1 MFVGSEKE
9 TKVNWNSPAL
19 QYTWAGIIVA
29 IGIAI
34 TLSGFIFTQRWGEVK
49 AQNALSVASDRYAT
63 AMDRAM
69 ADYLNILNS
78 INSFYAASNFV
89 SRHEFDTF
97 TGGFLRRQP
106 GIQALEW
113 IPRVTAETRQEYEAR
128 ARRDGIADFAI
139 TERDADGNLVPAR
152 ERDAYF
158 PVFYVV
164 PRAGNER
171 VLGFDLGSDAA
182 RLSTLSKARITGRLA
197 VSGRV
202 RLVQETGDQFGFL
215 AFLPIFR
222 KAAPHDTPRQ
232 RRENVEGFALGVFR
246 IENLVEATIR
256 KMSAPPSGLDIY
268 FFDQGG
274 EPGSRFLYYHSARAG
289 AGGSTPKSED
299 ALRRAGHESAFL
311 SMGNR
316 QWEIVFAPVPGYFE
330 PQAPWLAWGVL
341 AAGFLFTGL
350 FTTYMISAAGRESSI
365 RILVRQ
371 RTDELAASEDR
382 TRTIV
387 DTAADGIVTID
398 VSGIIETFNRAAQDI
413 FGYSSQEVVGRN
425 VKMLMPDPYREEH
438 DGYLRKYLDTH
449 EAGIIGTGREL
460 VGLRKDGTAFPMH
473 IVVSESRSQGE
484 VRFTGIVRN
493 ITERVLAEE
502 ELRRSQELL
511 SAAIENIADG
521 FVMCDAENRIVL
533 FNSKFAR
540 LYPKS
545 RDAVLA
551 GARFDDF
558 LRAGAER
565 GEYTD
570 AQEDEDIEAWVTR
583 RLSKGRM
590 SDEAFEQPL
599 IGDRWVR
606 IAVSRLPDGGWVGI
620 HVDITELKQ
629 ARHQAD
635 DANKAKSEFLSS
647 MSHELRTPMNAVLGF
662 AQLLEFNTK
671 EPLTEGQKEC
681 VHNILKG
688 GNHLLQLINEV
699 LELAQIEA
707 GKLSLS
713 IEDVRPIK
721 AIAECHTLVQPLAE
735 DRGIEIVIADEAVN
749 LPSVHADYTRFKQIL
764 LNLMSN
770 AVKPALPR

>member
-197 VSGRV
+197 VSGHV

-274 EPGSRFLYYHSARAG
+274 APGSRFLYYHSARAG
-289 AGGSTPKSED
+289 AGGSAPKSED

>member
-78 INSFYAASNFV
+78 INSFYAASSFV

-274 EPGSRFLYYHSARAG
+274 APGSRFLYYHSARAG

>member
-274 EPGSRFLYYHSARAG
+274 APGSRFLYYHSARAG

>member
-274 EPGSRFLYYHSARAG
+274 APGSRFLYYHSARAG
-289 AGGSTPKSED
+289 AGGSAPKSED

-382 TRTIV
+382 TRTII